1 MEAKKEKSKMI
12 RVAAYCRV
20 STLLDDQDLSYE
32 TQEKYYK
39 DLISRDKSMKL
50 VGIYGDHGI
59 SGLSAADRPEFLR
72 LIADCDAGLIDLVLV
87 KSISRFS
94 RNTVE
99 CAEYLER
106 LKQSGVEVRFEKEG
120 LSSLDPRTQMVLSIY
135 SAMAQNESASL
146 SDNIR
151 WAHKKQAEAGNPIR
165 CAPYGYR
172 IVKAQ
177 GIRRWV
183 INEEEAAQIR
193 LLFKMA
199 HAGCTFKE
207 IMTAH
212 PDWSLSRLK
221 GALKNETYRG
231 DILTNKSVKLDLL
244 SKKIMRNTGQQDQ
257 FYIEQHHEPIVAPE
271 VFDEVQEYLAKG
283 YLNTHYEQR
292 RSKWLK
298 AHPEIRRRRNK
309 LMKEVNNAAD

>member
-1 MEAKKEKSKMI
+1 MEAKKEKGKTI

-32 TQEKYYK
+32 TQEKYYR
-39 DLISRDKSMKL
+39 DLISKNSGMKL

-59 SGLSAADRPEFLR
+59 SGLNAADRPEFLR
-72 LIADCDAGLIDLVLV
+72 LIADCEAGLIDLLLV

-106 LKQSGVEVRFEKEG
+106 LKQNGVEVRFEKEG
-120 LSSLDPRTQMVLSIY
+120 LSSLDPRTEMVLSIY

-165 CAPYGYR
+165 CAPFGYR
-172 IVKAQ
+172 SVKVH

-183 INEEEAAQIR
+183 INEEEATQIR
-193 LLFKMA
+193 SLFRMA
-199 HAGCTFKE
+199 YAGCTFKE
-207 IMTAH
+207 MMTSH
-212 PDWSLSRLK
+212 PGWTLTRLK
-221 GALKNETYRG
+221 CALKNEAYRG
-231 DILTNKSVKLDLL
+231 DILTNKNVKLDLL
-244 SKKIMRNTGQQDQ
+244 SKRIMRNTGQQEQ
-257 FYIEQHHEPIVAPE
+257 FYIEQHHEPIVTPE
-271 VFDEVQEYLAKG
+271 VFDEVQEYLTMG
-283 YLNTHYEQR
+283 YLSTHYEQR
-292 RSKWLK
+292 RSEWLK

-309 LMKEVNNAAD
+309 LLKETQNATV

>member
-1 MEAKKEKSKMI
+1 MKAKKEKGKII

-39 DLISRDKSMKL
+39 DLISMDNSMEL
-50 VGIYGDHGI
+50 VGIYGDHGL

-106 LKQSGVEVRFEKEG
+106 LKKNGVEVRFEKEG
-120 LSSLDPRTQMVLSIY
+120 LSSLDPRTEMILSIY

-165 CAPYGYR
+165 RAPFGYR

-183 INEEEAAQIR
+183 VNEEEAVQIR
-193 LLFKMA
+193 SLFRMA
-199 HAGCTFKE
+199 HAGFTFKE
-207 IMTAH
+207 MMASH
-212 PDWSLSRLK
+212 PDWTLTRLK
-221 GALKNETYRG
+221 SMLKNEAYRG
-231 DILTNKSVKLDLL
+231 DILTSKSVKLDFL
-244 SKKIMRNTGQQDQ
+244 SKRITRNTGQQEQ
-257 FYIEQHHEPIVAPE
+257 FYIEQHHEPIVSPE
-271 VFDEVQEYLAKG
+271 VFDVVQVYINEG
-283 YLNTHYEQR
+283 YLSLRHAQR
-292 RSKWLK
+292 RSEWLK
-298 AHPEIRRRRNK
+298 VHPEIRRRRNK
-309 LMKEVNNAAD
+309 LLKEISNATV

>member
-1 MEAKKEKSKMI
+1 MEAKKGKGKTI

-39 DLISRDKSMKL
+39 DLISKDNSMEL

-106 LKQSGVEVRFEKEG
+106 LKQHGVEVRFEKEG
-120 LSSLDPRTQMVLSIY
+120 LSSLDPRTEMILSIY
-135 SAMAQNESASL
+135 SAMAQNESASI

-165 CAPYGYR
+165 SAPFGYR

-177 GIRRWV
+177 GSRRWV
-183 INEEEAAQIR
+183 ITKKRPSRSGRFSGWRTQG
-193 LLFKMA
+193 A
-199 HAGCTFKE
+199 H
-207 IMTAH
+207 
-212 PDWSLSRLK
+212 SRK
-221 GALKNETYRG
+221 
-231 DILTNKSVKLDLL
+231 
-244 SKKIMRNTGQQDQ
+244 
-257 FYIEQHHEPIVAPE
+257 
-271 VFDEVQEYLAKG
+271 
-283 YLNTHYEQR
+283 
-292 RSKWLK
+292 
-298 AHPEIRRRRNK
+298 
-309 LMKEVNNAAD
+309 

>member
-1 MEAKKEKSKMI
+1 MEAKKEKGKTI

-39 DLISRDKSMKL
+39 DLISKDNSMEL

-106 LKQSGVEVRFEKEG
+106 LKQNGVEVRFEKEG
-120 LSSLDPRTQMVLSIY
+120 LSSLDPRTEMVLSIY
-135 SAMAQNESASL
+135 SAMAQNESASI

-165 CAPYGYR
+165 SAPFGYR

-177 GIRRWV
+177 GSRRWV
-183 INEEEAAQIR
+183 INEEEAVQIR
-193 LLFKMA
+193 SLFRMA
-199 HAGCTFKE
+199 HAGCTFQE
-207 IMTAH
+207 MMASH
-212 PDWSLSRLK
+212 PDWSLTRLK
-221 GALKNETYRG
+221 GALKNEAYRG
-231 DILTNKSVKLDLL
+231 DILTNKTVKLDLL
-244 SKKIMRNTGQQDQ
+244 SKKTMRNTGQQEQ
-257 FYIEQHHEPIVAPE
+257 FYVEQHHEPIVAPE

-283 YLNTHYEQR
+283 YLSTRHKKR
-292 RSKWLK
+292 RSEWLK

-309 LMKEVNNAAD
+309 LLKEDNHAAV